1 MQLRTNLI
9 TIIGLTAATL
19 TTTAFIPQVVK
30 SWKNK
35 SASDLSLGMFVIFC
49 SGVLLWLVYG
59 ILNKDAPIILSN
71 TVTLFLSLA
80 IIVMKIR
87 YG

>member
-1 MQLRTNLI
+1 
-9 TIIGLTAATL
+9 
-19 TTTAFIPQVVK
+19 
-30 SWKNK
+30 
-35 SASDLSLGMFVIFC
+35 MFVIFC

-59 ILNKDAPIILSN
+59 ILNRDAPIILSN
-71 TVTLFLSLA
+71 TVTLVLSLA